1 MDFGSVITA
10 MVTPFSQDGQVD
22 YQMVEELV
30 QYLFA
35 NGSDS
40 VLVNGTTGES
50 PTLSKE
56 EKLAIMKTAVQ
67 AAKGKGKII
76 AGTTNYNTADSI
88 AMTKEA
94 EKTGIDAILAVTP
107 YYNKPPQEGLYQHF
121 TAIAASTSLPV
132 FLYNIPGRT
141 NCNLLPETVLRLSK
155 IVNIVGIKESS
166 GNLNQVGEIISLVD
180 NDFIVYSGDDSMVL
194 PYMSLGARGIFSV
207 ASHLKGLRIKEM
219 VLAFQNNDLKT
230 AQKIYYEL
238 LPMFTNLFVT
248 TNPIPIKYCLNR
260 VNILVGPCRL
270 PMTGMTSN
278 ERTILDKMLASY
290 GLEYTYNCC

>member
-10 MVTPFSQDGQVD
+10 MVTPFSQDGQVNH
-22 YQMVEELV
+22 QMVEELV

-35 NGSDS
+35 NGSES

-56 EKLAIMKTAVQ
+56 EKLALMKTAVQ
-67 AAKGKGKII
+67 AAKGKGKVI
-76 AGTTNYNTADSI
+76 AGTSNNNTADSI

-94 EKTGIDAILAVTP
+94 EKTGVDAILAVTP
-107 YYNKPPQEGLYQHF
+107 YYNKPPQEGMVEHF
-121 TAIAASTSLPV
+121 AAIAQATSLPV
-132 FLYNIPGRT
+132 ILYNIPSRT

-155 IVNIVGIKESS
+155 IDNIVGIKESS
-166 GNLNQVGEIISLVD
+166 GNLNQVGEIISKVD
-180 NDFIVYSGDDSMVL
+180 NNFVVYSGDDSMTL
-194 PYMSLGARGIFSV
+194 PYMSLGARGVISV
-207 ASHLKGLRIKEM
+207 ASHLKGVRIKEM
-219 VLAFQNNDLKT
+219 VVSFQNNDLKT

-260 VNILVGPCRL
+260 VNIYVGPCRP
-270 PMTGMTSN
+270 PMTGMTNN
-278 ERTILDKMLASY
+278 ERAILDKMLADY
-290 GLEYTYNCC
+290 GLEYKYNCC